1 MQRRSLIL
9 ALAVAALTL
18 SACQGQDRYRAE
30 AERLAPLLHWQAGSV
45 VADIGAG
52 HGEMTLAAA
61 ERVGPTGRVYTTEID
76 PRKLAHLKELAAK
89 STNITAVE
97 AAPTATNL
105 PPACCDSIFLR
116 RVYHHFPQPAEMDAS
131 LFKSLKPGGLLAV
144 IDFPPRWWF
153 SAVQEHVPKN
163 RGGHG
168 VAEKIVVEE
177 LTAAGFEVVS
187 RPENWPDDDY
197 CVIFRKP
204 TTP

>member
-1 MQRRSLIL
+1 
-9 ALAVAALTL
+9 
-18 SACQGQDRYRAE
+18 
-30 AERLAPLLHWQAGSV
+30 
-45 VADIGAG
+45 
-52 HGEMTLAAA
+52 MTVAAA

-76 PRKLAHLKELAAK
+76 AKKLEHLEGLATK
-89 STNITAVE
+89 SQNLTAVQAAE
-97 AAPTATNL
+97 AETNL
-105 PPACCDSIFLR
+105 PPACCNSILLR

-144 IDFPPRWWF
+144 IDFPPR
-153 SAVQEHVPKN
+153 SGLPEIKEHVPKN

-187 RPENWPDDDY
+187 RPANWPDDDY

-204 TTP
+204 ANP

>member
-1 MQRRSLIL
+1 MQRRSFVL

-18 SACQGQDRYRAE
+18 SACRGQESYQAE
-30 AERLAPLLHWQAGSV
+30 AERLTPLLHWQAGSV

-52 HGEMTLAAA
+52 DGEMTVAAA

-76 PRKLAHLKELAAK
+76 AKKLEHLEGLAAK
-89 STNITAVE
+89 SQNLTAVQAAE
-97 AAPTATNL
+97 AETNL
-105 PPACCDSIFLR
+105 PPACCNSILLR

-144 IDFPPRWWF
+144 IDFPPR
-153 SAVQEHVPKN
+153 SGLPEIKEHVPKN

-187 RPENWPDDDY
+187 RPANWPDDDY

-204 TTP
+204 ANP